1 MKYKKLMSVIM
12 HKYLVKTIIPRKIQ
26 LENSN
31 LEIPWEYWNL
41 NFFFCSLSESGQG
54 LWTNAWALTEAD
66 QASRSY
72 QALVNNMYRTSRC
85 PRSRVETFPG
95 VRSLD
100 SLSSLLRLPVRLPTC
115 WVGLLVL
122 LLGLAEMTGEAV
134 SSAAVGATAASGHH
148 YQVSFKVYLL

>member
-26 LENSN
+26 LENFRNSMGI
-31 LEIPWEYWNL
+31 LKFKI
-41 NFFFCSLSESGQG
+41 FFFCSLSESGQG

-100 SLSSLLRLPVRLPTC
+100 SLSSLLRLPVRLSTC

-122 LLGLAEMTGEAV
+122 LGILAEMTGEAV

>member
-1 MKYKKLMSVIM
+1 MSVIM

-31 LEIPWEYWNL
+31 LEIPWEYWNFK
-41 NFFFCSLSESGQG
+41 FFFCSLSESGQG

-100 SLSSLLRLPVRLPTC
+100 SLSSLLRLPVRLSTC

-122 LLGLAEMTGEAV
+122 LGILAEMTGEAV